1 MTKIK
6 KENKI
11 FLNLAK
17 LNKAMFLLF
26 IAGFVCYV
34 SSVNDLSVKG
44 FKLQEMKKQVAEIEA
59 NNKELELKVMN
70 LSSYNNL
77 SERINGFSMV
87 PAGSVSYVANKNE
100 AVAKK

>member
-17 LNKAMFLLF
+17 MNKLVFALF
-26 IAGFVCYV
+26 IVGFVYYV
-34 SSVNDLSVKG
+34 SGVNDLSVKG

-77 SERINGFSMV
+77 SERIGGFSMV
-87 PAGSVSYVANKNE
+87 PAGSVSYVTNKNE
-100 AVAKK
+100 VVAKK